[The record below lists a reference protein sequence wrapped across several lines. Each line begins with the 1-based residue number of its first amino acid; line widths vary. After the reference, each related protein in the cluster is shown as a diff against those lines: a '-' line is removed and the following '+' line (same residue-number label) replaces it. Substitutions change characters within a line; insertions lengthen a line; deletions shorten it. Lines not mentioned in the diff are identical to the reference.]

1 MLFVAHWILFCRF
14 MSFAL
19 WDYFCGLFFTQVK
32 GLDAIQVMLRFLPQT
47 IGGFVGGVSANYLLT
62 KISTQIVFCL
72 G

>member
-1 MLFVAHWILFCRF
+1 

-19 WDYFCGLFFTQVK
+19 WDYFCGLFFTRVK

-47 IGGFVGGVSANYLLT
+47 IGGFVGGISANWLL
-62 KISTQIVFCL
+62 KKVSTQIVFCL